1 MSADVLNWRGPDRD
15 LRNELMNRADVQEAL
30 AVAVEIVDD
39 VMPWDWPVRATRSA
53 QDRTELRKVALRAV
67 FNALLAGS
75 YEQPEPEDEN
85 KPEPDEEPGEADELI
100 KPATAATILDVPG
113 VKLREW
119 ADRGI
124 LSTKRTPTGYRLYN
138 RKEVE
143 ALRDMPAAE
152 RVKLTEYRNDAGI
165 EEIARLRDEEHL
177 GWGEISRRTGTHPV
191 TISQRYGKW
200 KRAQRGQ
207 PPAEPKPADAFEVR
221 FSSPETW

>member
-1 MSADVLNWRGPDRD
+1 
-15 LRNELMNRADVQEAL
+15 MNRADVQEAL

-67 FNALLAGS
+67 FNALLAGT

-85 KPEPDEEPGEADELI
+85 KPEPEPDEETGEADDLI

-124 LSTKRTPTGYRLYN
+124 LTTKRTPTGYRLYN

-143 ALRDMPAAE
+143 TLRDMPAEE
-152 RVKLTEYRNDAGI
+152 RAKLTEYRNDAGI

-207 PPAEPKPADAFEVR
+207 PVAEPKPADAFEVR